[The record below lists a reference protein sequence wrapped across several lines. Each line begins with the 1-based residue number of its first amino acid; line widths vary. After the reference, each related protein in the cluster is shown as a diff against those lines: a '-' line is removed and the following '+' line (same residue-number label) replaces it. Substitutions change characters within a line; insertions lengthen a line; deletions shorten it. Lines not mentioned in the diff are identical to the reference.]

1 MYKFKIR
8 DVDSWHYRTTVDII
22 FNYYGTL
29 TYKSV
34 FILMSA
40 SYISYQLQFVPV
52 LLSAASAVGSL
63 INSIVFVDMNA
74 SDFLAFH

>member
-1 MYKFKIR
+1 
-8 DVDSWHYRTTVDII
+8 
-22 FNYYGTL
+22 
-29 TYKSV
+29 
-34 FILMSA
+34 MSA